1 MTPVILA
8 NQQPEA
14 ETEFAANPYTR
25 MMMASG
31 ADNRQFNSYKL
42 SWGAM
47 SGIALFSVL
56 YFADIFLRA
65 SQKCFWFDELFTVYL
80 CRLSDFKS
88 VWAAVA
94 HGADFNPPLFYLLE
108 WGSQMLFGP
117 GLIATR
123 LPSTIG
129 VWLFCIC
136 LFLFVAR
143 RAGIISGFIAG
154 VFPFFTLAQYYAYEA
169 RAHGIVLGWCGLALV
184 CWQRNA
190 EGRAR
195 YFWLA
200 GFGLSLVG
208 ALLTH
213 VYAVYLLVP
222 FAVAE
227 IYNLIDKKRPN
238 WGNLAVM
245 ALALASVTLTVY
257 LPLFRVY
264 RTTVTMNFKAP
275 SLGSLPRFLIDVI
288 GQATIILFLFLV
300 ISAANA
306 MRGNRRAHAAAAMPG
321 REMVLAAGF
330 ACIPLA
336 GLIGCQVSHGPFIAR
351 YFLSSV
357 AGYAIFAGFASSH
370 RHLDRW
376 TAKALALCMFLLMS
390 ADLGA
395 TIYLRMKH
403 RILIFEPSS
412 ELTLGTTPSDPM
424 AMYDTLSTTNSGL
437 DILVVSDLEYIY
449 FFTYAPPSVVS
460 HLYFGASTSD
470 LFRSA
475 YERLARGA
483 RIDLKL
489 TSFDPFLATRNRFLL
504 YESRNSAHMDN
515 SSYVEAVQAIA
526 RAGYRVKS
534 ARADAG
540 GILYEYEK

>member
-1 MTPVILA
+1 M
-8 NQQPEA
+8 
-14 ETEFAANPYTR
+14 AAVEDDDPPSSVN
-25 MMMASG
+25 
-31 ADNRQFNSYKL
+31 L
-42 SWGAM
+42 SWGILA
-47 SGIALFSVL
+47 GIGVVSTV
-56 YFADIFLRA
+56 YFADLFLKA
-65 SQKCFWFDELFTVYL
+65 SQKCFWYDELFTVYL
-80 CRLSDFKS
+80 CRLPSFKNT
-88 VWAAVA
+88 WMAVA
-94 HGADFNPPLFYLLE
+94 DGADFNPPLFYLLTR
-108 WGSQMLFGP
+108 GAQRIFGG

-123 LPSTIG
+123 LPAMFG
-129 VWLFCIC
+129 FWLFAVC
-136 LFLFVAR
+136 LFFFVAR
-143 RAGIISGFIAG
+143 RAGIVSGFIAG

-200 GFGLSLVG
+200 GFGLSLLG

-222 FAVAE
+222 FAVVE

-264 RTTVTMNFKAP
+264 RTTVPMNFKA
-275 SLGSLPRFLIDVI
+275 SSYGSFGRFLIDVI
-288 GQATIILFLFLV
+288 GPATVILFLFLL

-306 MRGNRRAHAAAAMPG
+306 MRGNRRAHAAASMPA

-336 GLIGCQVSHGPFIAR
+336 GVIGGQISHGPFFDR

-357 AGYAIFAGFASSH
+357 AGYAIFAGFASSR
-370 RHLDRW
+370 RHLDAW
-376 TAKALALCMFLLMS
+376 TARALALCMFLLMS

-395 TIYLRMKH
+395 TIYLRMRH
-403 RILIFEPSS
+403 RILIFEPSVG
-412 ELTLGTTPSDPM
+412 LRLGTTPSEPM
-424 AMYDTLSTTNSGL
+424 AMYDTLSTANSGL
-437 DILVVSDLEYIY
+437 DILVLSDLEYIY
-449 FFTYAPPSVVS
+449 FFRYASPSVVS
-460 HLYFGASTSD
+460 HLYFGAPTSD
-470 LFRSA
+470 LFLSA
-475 YERLARGA
+475 YERLAKGA

-504 YESRNSAHMDN
+504 YESGNSAHIENN
-515 SSYVEAVQAIA
+515 SHIEAVQAIA

-534 ARADAG
+534 ARADVG
-540 GILYEYEK
+540 GTLYEYEK